1 VLEHVVSL
9 PISKPVPKVT
19 RKRADLKF
27 SMCVADICIQP
38 PGTICPLNVKSP
50 PTPNEETDRCLF
62 IRPSIEILSHC
73 DDKGT
78 TEVQQLPMRLSP
90 QTIKSSIK
98 DTLKM
103 RKNFT
108 QNAEKVVSFEAKIK
122 TKEVGETPE
131 LLVVP
136 PVPKRR
142 DFRKMQSEE
151 NNVLSKKRDK
161 LGLPSLNLSQT
172 TFPKTTSE
180 GTKSSVD
187 VRSQV

>member
-1 VLEHVVSL
+1 
-9 PISKPVPKVT
+9 
-19 RKRADLKF
+19 
-27 SMCVADICIQP
+27 M
-38 PGTICPLNVKSP
+38 
-50 PTPNEETDRCLF
+50 
-62 IRPSIEILSHC
+62 
-73 DDKGT
+73 
-78 TEVQQLPMRLSP
+78 
-90 QTIKSSIK
+90 
-98 DTLKM
+98 
-103 RKNFT
+103 
-108 QNAEKVVSFEAKIK
+108 SFEAKIK

-136 PVPKRR
+136 TVPKRR

-187 VRSQV
+187 AKSQV